1 MGAVESIADY
11 RVVFRSAR
19 EQLVG
24 RVYLRGRAHSR
35 QTLLLLGSFRVYR
48 RDGVTLP
55 FGERGLES
63 IESPFTPRL
72 QGIHIPPGGAGMGG
86 SG

>member
-11 RVVFRSAR
+11 RVVFRSDR
-19 EQLVG
+19 ERLVG

-35 QTLLLLGSFRVYR
+35 QTLLRLGSFQVYR

-63 IESPFTPRL
+63 IESPFTR
-72 QGIHIPPGGAGMGG
+72 PGT